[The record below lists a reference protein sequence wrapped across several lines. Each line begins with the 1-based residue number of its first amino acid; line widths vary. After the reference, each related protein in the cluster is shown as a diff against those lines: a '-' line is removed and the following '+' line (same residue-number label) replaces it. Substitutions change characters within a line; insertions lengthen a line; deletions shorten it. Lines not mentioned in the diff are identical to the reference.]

1 MKGGQPGFF
10 DLEYSDEFNGD
21 HLNTNKWVAIE
32 KEMCLKSMP
41 MLHRPRAPDNT
52 GAPYKTP

>member
-1 MKGGQPGFF
+1 MEGGQPGFF

-32 KEMCLKSMP
+32 KEMCLTTINYIYYIFYIYYR
-41 MLHRPRAPDNT
+41 L
-52 GAPYKTP
+52 